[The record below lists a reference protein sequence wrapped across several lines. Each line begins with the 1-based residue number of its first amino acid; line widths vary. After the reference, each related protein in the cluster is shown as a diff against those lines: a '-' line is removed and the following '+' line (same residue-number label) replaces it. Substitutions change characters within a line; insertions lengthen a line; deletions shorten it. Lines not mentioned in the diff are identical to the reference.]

1 MRFFHCFQFD
11 LSTFLITYKAIFPPE
26 LTENVIMITSNILT
40 FKTLKIKISNVEY
53 QNNKGYKDTNNNLYL
68 LYTRIKEILKQ
79 TTRLYLF
86 KISIIE
92 QIDI

>member
-11 LSTFLITYKAIFPPE
+11 LSTFLITYKTIFPPE